1 MGAEESH
8 GLRLELSLGARESYA
23 FDRSHLVQ
31 LSKEPRARANERSR
45 KTRGRLFVPEKGRFA
60 VCSRGAMHAKD
71 NLLIRS

>member
-23 FDRSHLVQ
+23 FDRSHLVH

-45 KTRGRLFVPEKGRFA
+45 KTRGRLVPEKGIA
-60 VCSRGAMHAKD
+60 VCSRGAMHARD